1 MMEPSPRPF
10 VSRLG
15 QHLPHKPW
23 QLLLIGIF
31 GLLVSGVLLAAAV
44 ALVLVPTL
52 PSVESLAANP
62 LKVPLRVYS
71 AEGTLLAEFGD
82 EKRIPV
88 TAAEAP
94 ELLVKAILA
103 AEDHSFYYHQGV
115 DFLGLARAAWSN
127 FRSGRSGEGA
137 STITMQV
144 ARNYFLTPE
153 KTYTRKLKEILLAF
167 KLERDLS
174 KDQILELYLNK
185 IFLGNRAYGF
195 AAAAQVYYG
204 KTLNELTLAEM
215 ATLAGVPKAPSRTN
229 PLSNPDSASERRAY
243 VLRHMLKLGFIDQAA
258 YSEAMDAAIAVSK
271 HAIRY
276 AVEAPYIAEMVRQY
290 MVQAY
295 AENTYGGGYHV
306 YTTVHAAHQ
315 QAANAALRKGV
326 LDYDR
331 RHGYRGPAGRARL
344 GARPEHGVLDEVL
357 KEYSPVGQLQP
368 AIVTAVHEK
377 SMTAYTQEGYDVAV
391 GWPGLAWAQAYITE
405 DSVGPAPKTA
415 RDVVQTG
422 DVVYLDQTKDGEWQL
437 SQPPRAAGAIVAL
450 NPNDG
455 AILALAGGLDFY
467 QSSFNRVLQAQRQ
480 PGSSL
485 KPFVYSAALEK
496 GFTAASTISGAPI
509 VVPDVSLEDEWRP
522 EDYSRQFYGPT
533 RLRKALSLSLNLVS
547 VRLLRAIG
555 ADYAA
560 QYLRRFGFDPKKLP
574 ANLSL
579 VLGAT
584 EATPLDM
591 ARAFAVFANGGY
603 RVTPYFIERV
613 EDAKQNV
620 LERAPPVVTCE
631 ECPPADTGAAS
642 DAVNGAPV
650 RYAERAITPENA
662 FIMTSILRDVITAGT
677 AQGAQVLGRKDLAG
691 KTGTTNDHRDA
702 WFSGYNADLVAI
714 AWIGFDQP
722 APLGKGETGG
732 RAALPMWIDYMRAAL
747 DGVPEKSLIRPTG
760 VVSALINRD
769 SGRLTDASDPQALP
783 EYFIGRTPT
792 GPAGGTEDGTTLPAP
807 AVPENVREGLF

>member
-1 MMEPSPRPF
+1 MEPSPRPL

-15 QHLPHKPW
+15 QALPRKPW
-23 QLLLIGIF
+23 QLLLIGVF
-31 GLLVSGVLLAAAV
+31 GLLVSGVLLSAVV

-52 PSVESLAANP
+52 PSLDSLSDTP

-71 AEGTLLAEFGD
+71 SEGILLGEFGD

-88 TAAEAP
+88 TVAEVP
-94 ELLVKAILA
+94 EMLLQAILA
-103 AEDHSFYYHQGV
+103 AEDHSFFYHQGV
-115 DFLGLARAAWSN
+115 DFLGIGRAAWSN
-127 FRSGRSGEGA
+127 LRSGRTGEGA

-174 KDQILELYLNK
+174 KQQILELYLNK

-195 AAAAQVYYG
+195 AAAAQIYYG
-204 KTLNELTLAEM
+204 KPLNDLTLAEM

-229 PLSNPDSASERRAY
+229 PLSNPDSALERRNY
-243 VLRHMLKLGFIDQAA
+243 VLRHMFKLDFIDQTA
-258 YSEAMDAAIAVSK
+258 YTEALNAPIGVNK
-271 HAIRY
+271 HSVRY
-276 AVEAPYIAEMVRQY
+276 TVEAPYIAEMVRQY
-290 MVQAY
+290 MLQAY
-295 AENTYGGGYHV
+295 ADNTYGGGYHV
-306 YTTVHAAHQ
+306 YTTVRAAHQ

-326 LDYDR
+326 LEYDR
-331 RHGYRGPAGRARL
+331 RHGYRGAAGNVRL
-344 GARPEHGVLDEVL
+344 GARTSRSDKEGIL
-357 KEYSPVGQLQP
+357 KDYSAVGQLQP
-368 AIVTAVHEK
+368 AIVTAVHDK
-377 SMTAYTQEGYDVAV
+377 SMTAFTQEGQDIVV

-415 RDVVQTG
+415 RDVVQAG
-422 DVVYLDQTKDGEWQL
+422 DVVYLEQTQDGEWQL
-437 SQPPRAAGAIVAL
+437 GQLPRATGAIVAL
-450 NPNDG
+450 DPNDG
-455 AILALAGGLDFY
+455 ALRALAGGLDFY
-467 QSSFNRVLQAQRQ
+467 QSSFNRALQAQRQ

-509 VVPDVSLEDEWRP
+509 VVQDVSLEDEWRP

-533 RLRKALSLSLNLVS
+533 RLRKALALSLNLVS

-555 ADYAA
+555 PEYAA
-560 QYLRRFGFDPKKLP
+560 QYMERFGFDPKKLP

-579 VLGAT
+579 VLGAI

-603 RVTPYFIERV
+603 RTTPYFIERV

-620 LERAPPVVTCE
+620 LERALPVVTCE
-631 ECPPADTGAAS
+631 ECPPADAGKKDSADGS
-642 DAVNGAPV
+642 KPV
-650 RYAERAITPENA
+650 RYAERTITPENA

-677 AQGAQVLGRKDLAG
+677 GQSAQVLGRKDLAG

-702 WFSGYNADLVAI
+702 WFSGYNADLVVTS
-714 AWIGFDQP
+714 WIGFDQP
-722 APLGKGETGG
+722 TPLGKGETGG

-747 DGVPEKSLIRPTG
+747 DGVPEKPLVRPPG
-760 VVSALINRD
+760 VISAPINRD
-769 SGRLTDASDPQALP
+769 TGRLTDAGDPHAMQEYFIEGTLDGAGGEGEDGGALPKPALP
-783 EYFIGRTPT
+783 EN
-792 GPAGGTEDGTTLPAP
+792 L
-807 AVPENVREGLF
+807 RERLF

>member
-1 MMEPSPRPF
+1 MMEPFPQPL
-10 VSRLG
+10 VSRPG
-15 QHLPHKPW
+15 QALPRKPW
-23 QLLLIGIF
+23 QLLLIGFF
-31 GLLVSGVLLAAAV
+31 GSLVSGVLLAAAV

-52 PSVESLAANP
+52 PSLDSISDNP

-71 AEGTLLAEFGD
+71 AEGILLGEFGD

-88 TAAEAP
+88 TTAEVP
-94 ELLVKAILA
+94 EKLVQAILA

-115 DFLGLARAAWSN
+115 DFLGIARAAWSN
-127 FRSGRSGEGA
+127 MRSGRTGEGA

-167 KLERDLS
+167 KLERDLT
-174 KDQILELYLNK
+174 KYQILELYLNK

-195 AAAAQVYYG
+195 AAAAQIYYG
-204 KTLNELTLAEM
+204 KSLNELTLPEM
-215 ATLAGVPKAPSRTN
+215 ATLAGVPKAPSRNN
-229 PLSNPDSASERRAY
+229 PLSNPESATERRNY
-243 VLRHMLKLGFIDQAA
+243 VLRHMFKLGFIEQAD
-258 YSEAMDAAIAVSK
+258 YTEALDAPVGVSK
-271 HAIRY
+271 HSVRY
-276 AVEAPYIAEMVRQY
+276 TVEAPYVAEMVRQY
-290 MVQAY
+290 MLQTY
-295 AENTYGGGYHV
+295 AENAYGGGYHV
-306 YTTVHAAHQ
+306 YTTIRAAHQ
-315 QAANAALRKGV
+315 QAANAALRTGV
-326 LDYDR
+326 LEYDR
-331 RHGYRGPAGRARL
+331 RHGYRGPAGRERL
-344 GARPEHGVLDEVL
+344 GARIGHTEMDGIL
-357 KEYSPVGQLQP
+357 KEYSAVGQLLP

-377 SMTAYTQEGYDVAV
+377 SMTAYTQEGIDVVV
-391 GWPGLAWAQAYITE
+391 GWSGLAWAQAHITE
-405 DSVGPAPKTA
+405 DSVGPPPKTA

-437 SQPPRAAGAIVAL
+437 SQTPRAAGAIVAL

-455 AILALAGGLDFY
+455 TILALAGGFDFY

-509 VVPDVSLEDEWRP
+509 VVQDVSLEDEWRP

-533 RLRKALSLSLNLVS
+533 RLRKALALSLNLVS

-555 ADYAA
+555 PEYAA
-560 QYLRRFGFDPKKLP
+560 QYMERFGFDPKKLP

-579 VLGAT
+579 VLGAI

-603 RVTPYFIERV
+603 RITPYFIERV

-631 ECPPADTGAAS
+631 ECPPADPDAAGN
-642 DAVNGAPV
+642 DDGAPV
-650 RYAERAITPENA
+650 RHAERTITPENA

-677 AQGAQVLGRKDLAG
+677 GQSAQVLGRKDLAG

-702 WFSGYNADLVAI
+702 WFSGYNADLVVT
-714 AWIGFDQP
+714 AWLGFDQP

-732 RAALPMWIDYMRAAL
+732 RAALPMWIDYMRTTL
-747 DGVPEKSLIRPTG
+747 DGVPEKPLVRPPG
-760 VVSALINRD
+760 VISAPIHRD
-769 SGRLTDASDPQALP
+769 SGRLTDANDPQALQ
-783 EYFIGRTPT
+783 EYFIEGTLA
-792 GPAGGTEDGTTLPAP
+792 GAGGEGEDGGAQPKPAL
-807 AVPENVREGLF
+807 PENLREGLF

>member
-1 MMEPSPRPF
+1 MEPFPRPF

-15 QHLPHKPW
+15 QHLPRKPW
-23 QLLLIGIF
+23 QLLLIGVF
-31 GLLVSGVLLAAAV
+31 GLMVSGVLLAAVV

-52 PSVESLAANP
+52 PSVHSLGENP
-62 LKVPLRVYS
+62 LKIPLRVYS
-71 AEGTLLAEFGD
+71 AEGALIGEFGD

-88 TAAEAP
+88 TTAEVP
-94 ELLVKAILA
+94 GRLIQAILA

-115 DFLGLARAAWSN
+115 DFLGIARAAWSN

-144 ARNYFLTPE
+144 ARNYFLSPE

-167 KLERDLS
+167 KIERDLS
-174 KDQILELYLNK
+174 KEQILELYLNK

-229 PLSNPDSASERRAY
+229 PLSNPDSAQERRAY

-258 YSEAMDAAIAVSK
+258 YTEAMEAPIGVSR
-271 HAIRY
+271 HSPRY
-276 AVEAPYIAEMVRQY
+276 AAEAPYIAEMVRQY
-290 MVQAY
+290 MVRAY

-306 YTTVHAAHQ
+306 YTTVRVAHQ
-315 QAANAALRKGV
+315 QAANAALRKG
-326 LDYDR
+326 LLEYDR
-331 RHGYRGPAGRARL
+331 RHGYRGPAARARL
-344 GARPEHGVLDEVL
+344 GTKPEHGDLDEIL
-357 KEYSPVGQLQP
+357 KEYSLVAQLQP

-377 SMTAYTQEGYDVAV
+377 SMTAYTQEGYDVVV
-391 GWPGLAWAQAYITE
+391 GWSGLSWAQAYITE
-405 DSVGPAPKTA
+405 DSVGPAPQSA
-415 RDVVQTG
+415 REVVQVG
-422 DVVYLDQTKDGEWQL
+422 DIVYLDRVNDDEWRL
-437 SQPPRAAGAIVAL
+437 SQAPRVAGAIVAL
-450 NPNDG
+450 APNDG
-455 AILALAGGLDFY
+455 AILALAGGLDFS

-480 PGSSL
+480 PGSSF

-509 VVPDVSLEDEWRP
+509 VVQDVSLEDEWRP

-533 RLRKALSLSLNLVS
+533 RLRKALTLSLNLVS

-555 ADYAA
+555 PEYAA
-560 QYLRRFGFDPKKLP
+560 HYLERFGFDPKKLP

-584 EATPLDM
+584 QATPLDM
-591 ARAFAVFANGGY
+591 TRAFAVFANGGY
-603 RVTPYFIERV
+603 RLTPYFIERV
-613 EDAKQNV
+613 EDAKHTV
-620 LERAPPVVTCE
+620 LEQTPPIVVCD
-631 ECPPADTGAAS
+631 ECPPPNLDPGTGTPKIGTQA
-642 DAVNGAPV
+642 
-650 RYAERAITPENA
+650 RYAERTVTPENT

-691 KTGTTNDHRDA
+691 KTGTTNEHRDA
-702 WFSGYNADLVAI
+702 WFVGYNAAVVAT

-732 RAALPMWIDYMRAAL
+732 RAALPMWIDYMRVVL
-747 DGVPEKSLIRPTG
+747 DGVPEQALTRPAG
-760 VVSALINRD
+760 VVSAPINRD
-769 SGRLTDASDPQALP
+769 SGRLTDASDPQAMQ
-783 EYFIGRTPT
+783 EYFIEGTL
-792 GPAGGTEDGTTLPAP
+792 GGSRGEAEDGGALPKP